1 MIEEGTKPII
11 QGIIKNII
19 VRVVSGIIPTG
30 AIQQRDGSYIL
41 DRAGNYIEVR
51 A

>member
-1 MIEEGTKPII
+1 MRKIVSPLDGVISPLGIRI
-11 QGIIKNII
+11 Q
-19 VRVVSGIIPTG
+19 SGSVIPTG
-30 AIQQRDGSYIL
+30 AIKQRDGGYIL